1 MRRERGVKKRVKVK
15 GVGNKWRIMI
25 KKTNKKNEKGCRKK
39 RGNR

>member
-25 KKTNKKNEKGCRKK
+25 KKKKNEKGCRKK